1 MRLDIRAFTCAGGL
15 VAALLFVVCSVGVAL
30 APQAAATFA
39 GDLIHADLTGLVRTL
54 TWGSFALGL
63 VVWTAGTALTFAVIA
78 ATYNRLAAT
87 APVGR

>member
-1 MRLDIRAFTCAGGL
+1 MRLDIRAFACAGGL
-15 VAALLFVVCSVGVAL
+15 AAALLFIVCSAGVAL
-30 APQAAATFA
+30 APQATSAFA

-78 ATYNRLAAT
+78 ATYNRLASI